1 MWRFTRTGV
10 INGVTVIDDYGHH
23 YGGDFS
29 GTGLLHSTRRNVI
42 AVVQPHRYTRL
53 RDLFGE
59 FCTCFNDA
67 DTVIVTDIYAAG
79 EPLDGYDR
87 DALIKGLLSRGHR
100 DVLALETAEALPG
113 LIAELAEPEDF
124 VVCLGAGNIDLG
136 QRPTGCIIGTM
147 ERRKHRRFVRES
159 A

>member
-1 MWRFTRTGV
+1 MLAAART
-10 INGVTVIDDYGHH
+10 
-23 YGGDFS
+23 
-29 GTGLLHSTRRNVI
+29 STRRNVI

-67 DTVIVTDIYAAG
+67 DTVIVTDVYAAG
-79 EPLDGYDR
+79 EPPLDGYDR
-87 DALIKGLLSRGHR
+87 DALIEGLRSRGHR

-113 LIAELAEPEDF
+113 LIAQLAEPEDF
-124 VVCLGAGNIDLG
+124 VVCLGAGNITAWANDLPG
-136 QRPTGCIIGTM
+136 ALSELWNVGNTAASSGGG
-147 ERRKHRRFVRES
+147 